1 MGAVGAVGAVGVAR
15 GLLVPPA
22 LVVLVVLVVLVILA
36 RSAGSLRGV
45 ILRRS
50 AAPVVGAAAVGR
62 RAAAAAAALAAGPA
76 AGLAVVV
83 VLGGRG
89 GGRAD
94 ESAREASEGEKKTKN
109 SHRQRDWMDG
119 FRGEMKSLR
128 RRGCWRVAISP
139 SRGWIRGAVTG
150 IHVSP
155 LVLRWGRRRGSVG
168 VAAKSP
174 AGARCRGDRA
184 PPRLRAGGRP
194 SAVGKGRVAA
204 VARALTLR
212 STLDRWFR
220 ILPSTGSFWMKRHL
234 PAPYFFT
241 PLRSASSSSGDHC
254 VRRVDGNWA
263 CQRSEI
269 SGDAAER
276 LGHRGLCAD
285 ERGGQSRRGRVPWS
299 WGRP

>member
-1 MGAVGAVGAVGVAR
+1 MA
-15 GLLVPPA
+15 
-22 LVVLVVLVVLVILA
+22 
-36 RSAGSLRGV
+36 
-45 ILRRS
+45 
-50 AAPVVGAAAVGR
+50 
-62 RAAAAAAALAAGPA
+62 
-76 AGLAVVV
+76 
-83 VLGGRG
+83 
-89 GGRAD
+89 
-94 ESAREASEGEKKTKN
+94 
-109 SHRQRDWMDG
+109 
-119 FRGEMKSLR
+119 
-128 RRGCWRVAISP
+128 
-139 SRGWIRGAVTG
+139 G

-254 VRRVDGNWA
+254 VRRVDGIGRVSDRKSRETRRKGWGIGDYA
-263 CQRSEI
+263 RTREAGKAGEGAYLGLGDAHDQRSGRATG
-269 SGDAAER
+269 SGGRAAPHTVEDPDV
-276 LGHRGLCAD
+276 G
-285 ERGGQSRRGRVPWS
+285 EVPRS
-299 WGRP
+299 WQNWLVVPFQRNVGYDRARTTVYYSPFLFRIFPD